1 MHITI
6 LFTSTAF
13 TFNSLGHCPTTLHYY
28 TFKSKV
34 LVKKVS
40 IDEEQCLR
48 MERVHLF

>member
-1 MHITI
+1 MRIAELLTSPAF
-6 LFTSTAF
+6 LFSK
-13 TFNSLGHCPTTLHYY
+13 LGHCPKILHYY

-48 MERVHLF
+48 MGRVPI